1 MTGQDWVD
9 VRIRTSI
16 DAGELL
22 GLLDDAA
29 VQGSWEENGTVHLY
43 WPSHSWGSEV
53 LGRLRQVLIAL
64 DPDNRSDQA
73 IQVEPLPTQDWNSR
87 WAESV
92 KPLRVGR
99 RLVIRP
105 SWEPVRLET
114 EDIDIVLDP
123 KQAFGTGHH
132 ATTSLLLEWIEEVIG
147 GGESVLDV
155 GTGSGIL
162 AMVALRLGAAK
173 AMGLDVDPVAIDCA
187 RSYARD
193 NHFGAELIL
202 RIGALNKQTTALV
215 PPPDLVL
222 ANLDQATLM
231 MCRDHLAAYVR
242 QGARLLVSGV
252 LVDQQEEL
260 VRTFSYAG
268 MYCTGRREREGWV
281 ALEFQA
287 AQECE
292 GPPTLTLPHAMGE
305 GWEGA
310 HP

>member
-1 MTGQDWVD
+1 MTGQDSVD
-9 VRIRTSI
+9 VRIHTSI

-29 VQGSWEENGTVHLY
+29 VRGSWEENGTVHLY

-53 LGRLRQVLIAL
+53 LGRLRRVLIAL
-64 DPDNRSDQA
+64 DPDTRSDQA
-73 IQVEPLPTQDWNSR
+73 IQVEPLPTQDWNRR

-92 KPLRVGR
+92 KPIRVGR
-99 RLVIRP
+99 RLIIRP
-105 SWEPVRLET
+105 SWEPVRLEI
-114 EDIDIVLDP
+114 EDIEIVLDP

-132 ATTSLLLEWIEEVIG
+132 ATTSLLLEWLEKVVR

-173 AMGLDVDPVAIDCA
+173 AVGLDVDPVAIDCA

-202 RIGALNKQTTALV
+202 RTGDLSKQTTALV

-222 ANLDQATLM
+222 ANLDHATLLL
-231 MCRDHLAAYVR
+231 CRDHLAPYVR

-252 LVDQQEEL
+252 LADQRQEL
-260 VRTFSYAG
+260 VQAFSYVG
-268 MYCTGRREREGWV
+268 MYCTGQREREGWV

-292 GPPTLTLPHAMGE
+292 GA
-305 GWEGA
+305 
-310 HP
+310 